1 VFNKSRLINF
11 YKIKDFA
18 CKNFYVWENGNDFI
32 WLKKEWDNFEKH
44 LETEANAIAF
54 ICCLSDIYDVF
65 CHAAYFEPNVSKY
78 ELGQP
83 KHIYLSKTLDII
95 LEVYERPEDI
105 YREFSSIKIDWQMP
119 HSDGRK
125 FIYELL
131 EEKWNEKIKNF
142 C

>member
-1 VFNKSRLINF
+1 LIVF
-11 YKIKDFA
+11 YKIKEFA
-18 CKNFYVWENGNDFI
+18 CEKFYAWEDGNDFI
-32 WLKKEWDNFEKH
+32 WLKDEWIKFIDHFYSEKH
-44 LETEANAIAF
+44 AKDF
-54 ICCLSDIYDVF
+54 ICCLSDIYDAF
-65 CHAAYFEPNVSKY
+65 CNAAYFEPNGSKY
-78 ELGQP
+78 QLGQP
-83 KHIYLSKTLDII
+83 EHIYLNKTLDIL